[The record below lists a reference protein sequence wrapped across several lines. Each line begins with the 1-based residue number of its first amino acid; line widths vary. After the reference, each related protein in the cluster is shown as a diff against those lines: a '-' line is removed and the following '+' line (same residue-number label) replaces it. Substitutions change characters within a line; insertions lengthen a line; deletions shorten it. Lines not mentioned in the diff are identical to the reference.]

1 MCEWCVLIACACAL
15 DKFIGGASWVVEQE
29 SGSDGSCVC
38 CRVAV
43 VTLWRAASS
52 GAAGYCVKFNNNNK
66 NNKNN
71 NNNKN
76 NKNNKNANR
85 VLAAQRANTSQSSC
99 SPILACCE

>member
-52 GAAGYCVKFNNNNK
+52 GAAGYCVKFNNNN
-66 NNKNN
+66 

-76 NKNNKNANR
+76 NKNNKNNNR

>member
-1 MCEWCVLIACACAL
+1 MIDSGWMCEWCVLIACACAL

-52 GAAGYCVKFNNNNK
+52 GAAGYCVKFN
-66 NNKNN
+66 KNN

-76 NKNNKNANR
+76 NNR